1 MSRFRAHAACQ
12 DFHRASEAARRD
24 VLTRRQMLKW
34 GIGAGVTVYAAS
46 MLPTAHL
53 LDAAAAEAAAAPDAP
68 ILVSVFLP
76 GGLDLLD
83 TLMPLQQEGA
93 LRDLRSGVSPAAPLP
108 LAGTSLGL
116 HPSLSRGPGG
126 GLKGLFDRG
135 QIGFLPGIDYANPN
149 LSHFASRAFWETGM
163 VSQQS
168 VSGWLGR
175 WLDRHGSADNP
186 LQGLSAGYGLSPT
199 LRAVNAPVASISS
212 AYDAELSMWSVWGGW
227 GTAAVD
233 AYAALARSGRAG
245 PTSAGPASAARA
257 ARLAHTVSQQLAPFR
272 KKDDTSPDPLAG
284 PVTYPADNDTADR
297 LKVLAGLIAQPLGIR
312 MATVDADGEFD
323 THEGQAQGLDRD
335 LGAVGEA
342 LAAFQADLE
351 ARGVANRVLT
361 FVWSEFGRRPEANKS
376 GGTDHGAGGVAWVQG
391 PRALGGVLTEY
402 PSLTD
407 LDREKNLK
415 VTVDFRRVYA
425 SLLAQWMGTDPAEVI
440 PGAGQFGQ
448 VALVRS

>member
-1 MSRFRAHAACQ
+1 MPRFRAHAACQ

-34 GIGAGVTVYAAS
+34 GIGAGVTVYAAN
-46 MLPTAHL
+46 MLPTGHL

-83 TLMPLQQEGA
+83 TLMPLEQEGA

-116 HPSLSRGPGG
+116 HPSLSRGPDG

-199 LRAVNAPVASISS
+199 LRAVNAPVASIS
-212 AYDAELSMWSVWGGW
+212 DAGDAALSMWSVWGEW

-233 AYAALARSGRAG
+233 AYAALSRSTPRA
-245 PTSAGPASAARA
+245 PGPASAARA
-257 ARLAHTVSQQLAPFR
+257 
-272 KKDDTSPDPLAG
+272 
-284 PVTYPADNDTADR
+284 
-297 LKVLAGLIAQPLGIR
+297 
-312 MATVDADGEFD
+312 
-323 THEGQAQGLDRD
+323 
-335 LGAVGEA
+335 
-342 LAAFQADLE
+342 
-351 ARGVANRVLT
+351 
-361 FVWSEFGRRPEANKS
+361 
-376 GGTDHGAGGVAWVQG
+376 
-391 PRALGGVLTEY
+391 
-402 PSLTD
+402 
-407 LDREKNLK
+407 
-415 VTVDFRRVYA
+415 
-425 SLLAQWMGTDPAEVI
+425 
-440 PGAGQFGQ
+440 
-448 VALVRS
+448 

>member
-1 MSRFRAHAACQ
+1 MPRTRAHAACQ

-24 VLTRRQMLKW
+24 VFTRRSMLKW
-34 GIGAGVTVYAAS
+34 GIGAGVTVYANS
-46 MLPTAHL
+46 VLPTREL
-53 LDAAAAEAAAAPDAP
+53 LGAAAAEAAAAPDAP

-83 TLMPLQQEGA
+83 TLMPLEQEGT
-93 LRDLRSGVSPAAPLP
+93 LRDLRGGVSPAAPLA
-108 LAGTSLGL
+108 LQGTSLGL
-116 HPSLSRGPGG
+116 HPALSRGPNGG
-126 GLKGLFDRG
+126 IQGLFNRG

-199 LRAVNAPVASISS
+199 LRAVKAPVASVS
-212 AYDAELSMWSVWGGW
+212 DAGDASLGMWSVWGDW
-227 GTAAVD
+227 GTAAVE
-233 AYAALARSGRAG
+233 AYAALSRSTPRA
-245 PTSAGPASAARA
+245 AGPASAARG
-257 ARLAHTVSQQLAPFR
+257 ARLAHTVSEQLKPFA
-272 KKDDTSPDPLAG
+272 KKDDDAPDPLAG

-312 MATVDADGEFD
+312 VATVDADGEFD
-323 THEGQAQGLDRD
+323 THEGQAETLTRD

-342 LAAFQADLE
+342 LATFQADLE
-351 ARGVANRVLT
+351 ARGVADRVLT
-361 FVWSEFGRRPEANKS
+361 FVWSEFGRRPGANKS

-407 LDREKNLK
+407 LDPEKNLK
-415 VTVDFRRVYA
+415 VTVDFRRVYG
-425 SLLAQWMGTDPAEVI
+425 SLLAQWLGTDPTEVI
-440 PGAGQFGQ
+440 PGAAQFGQ
-448 VALVRS
+448 VPLIRS

>member
-1 MSRFRAHAACQ
+1 MPRFRAHAACQ

-24 VLTRRQMLKW
+24 VLTRRALLKW
-34 GIGAGVTVYAAS
+34 GIGAGVTVYAAN

-53 LDAAAAEAAAAPDAP
+53 LDAAAAEAAAAPGAP
-68 ILVSVFLP
+68 VLVSVFLP

-83 TLMPLQQEGA
+83 TLMPLDQEGT
-93 LRDLRSGVSPAAPLP
+93 LRDLRGAVSPAAPLA
-108 LAGTSLGL
+108 LGGTSLGL
-116 HPSLSRGPGG
+116 HPSLARGPGG

-186 LQGLSAGYGLSPT
+186 LQGLSAGYDLSPT
-199 LRAVNAPVASISS
+199 LRAVSAPVASISDPG
-212 AYDAELSMWSVWGGW
+212 DAELSMWSVWGDW
-227 GTAAVD
+227 GDAAVK
-233 AYAALARSGRAG
+233 AYASLSDSSPHA
-245 PTSAGPASAARA
+245 AGPASAARA
-257 ARLAHTVSQQLAPFR
+257 ARLAYSVSDQLAPFR
-272 KKDDTSPDPLAG
+272 KKDDKSPDPLAG
-284 PVTYPADNDTADR
+284 PITYPDNNDTADR

-312 MATVDADGEFD
+312 MATIDADGSFD
-323 THEGQAQGLDRD
+323 THEGQAQTLDHD

-342 LAAFQADLE
+342 LATFQADLE
-351 ARGVANRVLT
+351 ARGVADRVLT
-361 FVWSEFGRRPEANKS
+361 FVWSEFGRRPEANRS

-391 PRALGGVLTEY
+391 PRALGGVLTDY

-415 VTVDFRRVYA
+415 VTVDFRRVYG

>member
-1 MSRFRAHAACQ
+1 MPRFRAHAACQ
-12 DFHRASEAARRD
+12 DFHRASEASRRD
-24 VLTRRQMLKW
+24 VLTRRALLKW
-34 GIGAGVTVYAAS
+34 GIGAGVTVYAAN

-83 TLMPLQQEGA
+83 TLMPLDQEGP
-93 LRDLRSGVSPAAPLP
+93 LRDLRGAVSPAAPLA
-108 LAGTSLGL
+108 LGGTSLGL
-116 HPSLSRGPGG
+116 HPSLARGPGG

-186 LQGLSAGYGLSPT
+186 LQGLSAGYDLSPT
-199 LRAVNAPVASISS
+199 LSAVSAPVASISDPG
-212 AYDAELSMWSVWGGW
+212 DAELSMWSVWGDW
-227 GTAAVD
+227 GDAAVK
-233 AYAALARSGRAG
+233 AYASLSQSTPHA
-245 PTSAGPASAARA
+245 AGPASAARA
-257 ARLAHTVSQQLAPFR
+257 ARLAYSVSDQLAPFR
-272 KKDDTSPDPLAG
+272 KKDDKSPDPLAG
-284 PVTYPADNDTADR
+284 PIAYPEDNDTADR

-312 MATVDADGEFD
+312 MATVDADGSFD
-323 THEGQAQGLDRD
+323 THEGQAQTLDKD

-342 LAAFQADLE
+342 LATFQADLE
-351 ARGVANRVLT
+351 ARGVADRVLT
-361 FVWSEFGRRPEANKS
+361 VVWSEFGRRPEANRS

-391 PRALGGVLTEY
+391 TRALGGVLTDY

-415 VTVDFRRVYA
+415 VTVDFRRVYG

>member
-1 MSRFRAHAACQ
+1 MPRLRAHAACQ

-34 GIGAGVTVYAAS
+34 GIGAGVTVYAAN

-53 LDAAAAEAAAAPDAP
+53 LDAAAAEAASAPDAP

-83 TLMPLQQEGA
+83 TLMPLEQEGV
-93 LRDLRSGVSPAAPLP
+93 LRDLRGGVSPAAPLA
-108 LAGTSLGL
+108 LGGTSLGL
-116 HPSLSRGPGG
+116 HPALGRGPGG
-126 GLKGLFDRG
+126 GLKGLYDRG

-175 WLDRHGSADNP
+175 WLDRHGSPDNP

-199 LRAVNAPVASISS
+199 LHTVNAPVASV
-212 AYDAELSMWSVWGGW
+212 ADAGDAQLSMWSVWGEW
-227 GTAAVD
+227 GDAAVK
-233 AYAALARSGRAG
+233 AYAALAQSDPQA
-245 PTSAGPASAARA
+245 AGPASAARA
-257 ARLAHTVSQQLAPFR
+257 ARLAHTVSERLAPFR
-272 KKDDTSPDPLAG
+272 KQDDTSPDPLAG
-284 PVTYPADNDTADR
+284 PVTYPDNNDMADR
-297 LKVLAGLIAQPLGIR
+297 LKVLAGLISQPLGIR

-323 THEGQAQGLDRD
+323 THEGQAQTLDRE
-335 LGAVGEA
+335 LGAAGEA
-342 LAAFQADLE
+342 LATFQADLD
-351 ARGVANRVLT
+351 ARGVADRVLT

-415 VTVDFRRVYA
+415 VTVDFRRVYG

-440 PGAGQFGQ
+440 PGAAQFGQ

>member
-1 MSRFRAHAACQ
+1 MPRFRAHAACQ

-34 GIGAGVTVYAAS
+34 GIGAGVTVYAAN
-46 MLPTAHL
+46 MLPAAHL
-53 LDAAAAEAAAAPDAP
+53 LDAAVAEAAAAPDAP

-83 TLMPLQQEGA
+83 TLMPLEQEGR
-93 LRDLRSGVSPAAPLP
+93 LRDLRGAVSPAAPLT
-108 LAGTSLGL
+108 LGGTSLGL

-186 LQGLSAGYGLSPT
+186 LQGLSSGNGLSPT
-199 LRAVNAPVASISS
+199 LRAVNAPVASV
-212 AYDAELSMWSVWGGW
+212 ADPGDAQLSMWAVWGSW
-227 GTAAVD
+227 GTAAVET
-233 AYAALARSGRAG
+233 YAALARSGRAG
-245 PTSAGPASAARA
+245 STSAGPASAARA
-257 ARLAHTVSQQLAPFR
+257 ARLAHTVSDRLAPFGQ
-272 KKDDTSPDPLAG
+272 KDDKSPDPLAG
-284 PVTYPADNDTADR
+284 PVTYPTNNETADR

-312 MATVDADGEFD
+312 IATVDADDTFD
-323 THEGQAQGLDRD
+323 THEGQAKTLEEG

-342 LAAFQADLE
+342 LATFQADLE

-415 VTVDFRRVYA
+415 VTVDFRRVYS

-448 VALVRS
+448 VALVR

>member
-1 MSRFRAHAACQ
+1 MPRLRAHAACQ

-34 GIGAGVTVYAAS
+34 GIGAGVTVYAAN

-83 TLMPLQQEGA
+83 TLMPLEQEGT
-93 LRDLRSGVSPAAPLP
+93 LRDLRAGVSPASP
-108 LAGTSLGL
+108 LALGGTSLGL
-116 HPSLSRGPGG
+116 HPSLGRGPGG

-175 WLDRHGSADNP
+175 WLDRHGSAENP

-199 LRAVNAPVASISS
+199 LRAVGAPVASISDPG
-212 AYDAELSMWSVWGGW
+212 DAQLSMWSVWGDW
-227 GTAAVD
+227 GSAAVD
-233 AYAALARSGRAG
+233 AYAALSRSTPHAAGR
-245 PTSAGPASAARA
+245 AGPASAARA
-257 ARLAHTVSQQLAPFR
+257 ARLAHSVSEQLAPFR
-272 KKDDTSPDPLAG
+272 QKDDTSPDPLAG
-284 PVTYPADNDTADR
+284 PVTYPDDNDTADR

-312 MATVDADGEFD
+312 MATVDADGSFD
-323 THEGQAQGLDRD
+323 THEGQAQTLDRD

-342 LAAFQADLE
+342 LATFQADLE
-351 ARGVANRVLT
+351 ARGVADRVLT

-415 VTVDFRRVYA
+415 VTVDFRRVYG

>member
-1 MSRFRAHAACQ
+1 MPRTRAHAACQ

-34 GIGAGVTVYAAS
+34 GIGAGVTVYAS
-46 MLPTAHL
+46 SLLPTQHL

-83 TLMPLQQEGA
+83 TLLPLNQDGP
-93 LRDLRSGVSPAAPLP
+93 LHDLRGAVTPAEPALLGNG
-108 LAGTSLGL
+108 LAL
-116 HPSLSRGPGG
+116 HPALTKGPNNGI
-126 GLKGLFDRG
+126 KGLYDRG

-175 WLDRHGSADNP
+175 WLDRHGSRDNP

-199 LRAVNAPVASISS
+199 LKSVAAPVASISNAADS
-212 AYDAELSMWSVWGGW
+212 QLSMWSVWGEW
-227 GTAAVD
+227 GDAAVK
-233 AYAALARSGRAG
+233 AYAAIADTDPHHAGPQAAARS
-245 PTSAGPASAARA
+245 
-257 ARLAHTVSQQLAPFR
+257 ARLAYKVSEQLAPFR
-272 KKDDTSPDPLAG
+272 RKDDKSPDPLAG
-284 PVTYPADNDTADR
+284 PVAYPDDNDTADR
-297 LKVLAGLIAQPLGIR
+297 LKVLAGLLAQPLGIR
-312 MATVDADGEFD
+312 VATVDADGEFD
-323 THEGQAQGLDRD
+323 THEGQAATLTRD

-342 LAAFQADLE
+342 LATFQADLE
-351 ARGVANRVLT
+351 ARGIADRVLT

-376 GGTDHGAGGVAWVQG
+376 AGTDHGAGGVAWVQG
-391 PRALGGVLTEY
+391 PRALGGILTEY

-407 LDREKNLK
+407 LDPEKNLK

-425 SLLAQWMGTDPAEVI
+425 SLLAQHLGTDPAEVI
-440 PGAGQFGQ
+440 PGAAQFGQ
-448 VALVRS
+448 VQLVRS

>member
-1 MSRFRAHAACQ
+1 MPRTRAHAACQ

-34 GIGAGVTVYAAS
+34 GIGAGVTVYAANL
-46 MLPTAHL
+46 MPTGHL
-53 LDAAAAEAAAAPDAP
+53 LDAAAAEAAAVPDAP

-83 TLMPLQQEGA
+83 TLMPLEQEGL
-93 LRDLRSGVSPAAPLP
+93 LRDLRGAVTPAAPLP
-108 LAGTSLGL
+108 LSGTSVGL

-126 GLKGLFDRG
+126 GLQGLYNRG

-149 LSHFASRAFWETGM
+149 LSHFASRGFWESGM

-175 WLDRHGSADNP
+175 WLDRHGSVDNP
-186 LQGLSAGYGLSPT
+186 LQGLSAGYNLSPT
-199 LRAVNAPVASISS
+199 LKAVKAPVASV
-212 AYDAELSMWSVWGGW
+212 ADAGAAQLSMNSVWGPW

-233 AYAALARSGRAG
+233 AYAALARSTPKA
-245 PTSAGPASAARA
+245 AGPASAARA
-257 ARLAHTVSQQLAPFR
+257 ARLAHSVSEQLKPFQ
-272 KKDDTSPDPLAG
+272 KTKDNPDPLGG
-284 PVTYPADNDTADR
+284 PVTYPNNNDTADR
-297 LKVLAGLIAQPLGIR
+297 LKVLAGLLAQPLGIR
-312 MATVDADGEFD
+312 VATVDADGSFD
-323 THEGQAQGLDRD
+323 THEGQAQTLDRD

-351 ARGVANRVLT
+351 ARGIAQRVLT
-361 FVWSEFGRRPEANKS
+361 FVWSEFGRRPTANKS

-391 PRALGGVLTEY
+391 PRALGGILTEY

-415 VTVDFRRVYA
+415 VTVDFRRVYG

-440 PGAGQFGQ
+440 PGAAQFGQ
-448 VALVRS
+448 VQVVRA

>member
-1 MSRFRAHAACQ
+1 MPRIRAHAACQ
-12 DFHRASEAARRD
+12 DFHRASEASRRD

-34 GIGAGVTVYAAS
+34 GIGAGVTVYAAGA
-46 MLPTAHL
+46 MPTGHL

-83 TLMPLQQEGA
+83 TLMPLEQEGV
-93 LRDLRSGVSPAAPLP
+93 LRDLRGAIAPAAPLA
-108 LAGTSLGL
+108 LGGTSLGL
-116 HPSLSRGPGG
+116 HPALSRGPGG

-186 LQGLSAGYGLSPT
+186 LQGLSSGYGLSPT
-199 LRAVNAPVASISS
+199 LRAVKAPVASV
-212 AYDAELSMWSVWGGW
+212 ADAGDVQLSLWSVWGSW
-227 GTAAVD
+227 GEAAVKT
-233 AYAALARSGRAG
+233 YAALAQETPGA
-245 PTSAGPASAARA
+245 AGPAAAARA
-257 ARLAHTVSQQLAPFR
+257 ARLAHTVSDRLAPLR
-272 KKDDTSPDPLAG
+272 RAKDGTDPLAG
-284 PVTYPADNDTADR
+284 PVTYPEGNDTADR
-297 LKVLAGLIAQPLGIR
+297 LKVLAGLLAQPLGIR
-312 MATVDADGEFD
+312 VATVDAEDSFD
-323 THEGQAQGLDRD
+323 THEGQAATLDRD

-342 LAAFQADLE
+342 LATFQADLA
-351 ARGVANRVLT
+351 ARGIADRVLT
-361 FVWSEFGRRPEANKS
+361 FVWSEFGRRPMANRS
-376 GGTDHGAGGVAWVQG
+376 GGTDHGAGGIAWVQG
-391 PRALGGVLTEY
+391 PRALSGILTEY

-407 LDREKNLK
+407 LDVEKNLK
-415 VTVDFRRVYA
+415 VTVDFRRVYG
-425 SLLAQWMGTDPAEVI
+425 SLLAQWMGTDPADVI
-440 PGAGQFGQ
+440 PGAAQFGQ